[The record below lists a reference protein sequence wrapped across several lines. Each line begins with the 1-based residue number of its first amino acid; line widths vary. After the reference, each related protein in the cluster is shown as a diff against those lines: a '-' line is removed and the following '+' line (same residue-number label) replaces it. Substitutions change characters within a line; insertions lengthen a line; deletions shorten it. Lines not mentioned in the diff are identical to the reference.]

1 MEENIMNR
9 CKLCFG
15 LCLMS
20 FLLCGCW
27 DRIEI
32 EDRAVV
38 LGLSID
44 VEEQTAEEEGNITHE
59 KNSFIPPKK
68 EQIRITAQIAV
79 PGRIPLGPD
88 QGEGGETIPVWVVNV
103 SGHTVDD
110 AIMNLQQ
117 QVSDQLFFGHL
128 RVIIL
133 SEAVA
138 KRGIEG
144 VNNFFRRNPEVRRLT
159 WMMVAEGNAS
169 KIMEVAPPLERV
181 PALYLLAALDHAVQ
195 MGKFPND
202 NLGVFWIADSSVGID
217 PYLPYI
223 RIRNNNNIEIAGLAY
238 FRSGKMVGATT
249 PLEIGF
255 FMAIKGMNPG
265 GYSGFVRV
273 PGTDD
278 SVIYRATHRNAS
290 MHLTMKNGK
299 PHFKVRMT
307 IEGNLDEKSS
317 EHFSLNEPGIID
329 QIEQEVKRQSTKAIS
344 SFIAATQ
351 KHGSDIFGFG
361 EYVRAKAPAYW
372 NRHIKSEEDWQETY
386 KELEIELEMS
396 FKVRRVGM
404 TAT

>member
-1 MEENIMNR
+1 MNR

-273 PGTDD
+273 PGIERSIMFRT
-278 SVIYRATHRNAS
+278 THRKS
-290 MHLTMKNGK
+290 STQLTIQNGK
-299 PHFKVRMT
+299 PHFKVRLSL
-307 IEGNLDEKSS
+307 EGNLEEKST
-317 EHFSLNEPGIID
+317 ETFSLTEPGILD
-329 QIEQEVKRQSTKAIS
+329 QIEQYLSREAKKSYTS
-344 SFIAATQ
+344 LIATTQ
-351 KHGSDIFGFG
+351 RKGSDIFGFG

-372 NRHIKSEEDWQETY
+372 NRHIKTSEAWHEMY
-386 KELEIELEMS
+386 KEITVDIEPIL
-396 FKVRRVGM
+396 KIRRVGM
-404 TAT
+404 KSS